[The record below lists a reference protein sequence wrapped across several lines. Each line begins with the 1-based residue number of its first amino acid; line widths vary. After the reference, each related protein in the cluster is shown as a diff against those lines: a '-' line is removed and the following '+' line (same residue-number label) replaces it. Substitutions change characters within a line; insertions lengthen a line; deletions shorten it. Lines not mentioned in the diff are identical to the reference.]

1 MRTDRRAEKNTIF
14 TMGRLQSNNAA
25 SKAPQGRVNQ
35 RPYWLVLLSVII
47 RALHQVGAAV
57 YLSSFLL
64 AGVQGPP
71 AFYLL
76 LAALTGVGLLV
87 TEGARHTQLYREVAG
102 CGTFVKLALLGAA
115 YHQYLPAPA
124 TVTAAFLVAA
134 VAAHLPKDLRHR
146 LVF

>member
-1 MRTDRRAEKNTIF
+1 
-14 TMGRLQSNNAA
+14 
-25 SKAPQGRVNQ
+25 V
-35 RPYWLVLLSVII
+35 VI

-64 AGVQGPP
+64 ADVQGPP

-76 LAALTGVGLLV
+76 LAVVTGGGLLF
-87 TEGARHTQLYREVAG
+87 TEGARHCQFYREVAG

-115 YHQYLPAPA
+115 YHEFVPVPA

-134 VAAHLPKDLRHR
+134 VAAHLPKNLRHR